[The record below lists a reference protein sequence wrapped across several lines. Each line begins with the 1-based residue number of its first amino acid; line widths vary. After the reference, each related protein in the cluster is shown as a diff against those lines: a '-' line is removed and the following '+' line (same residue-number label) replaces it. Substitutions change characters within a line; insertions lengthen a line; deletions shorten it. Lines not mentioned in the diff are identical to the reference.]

1 MTTLV
6 NEKSFSVASYAD
18 YFELCKPRVVLLML
32 LTSLVGMCLATRGTV
47 PLGVL
52 VFGNLGIGL
61 VASAAAVLNHVA
73 DQHFDKLMR
82 RTQFRP
88 IVQGKISNRQSL
100 VFSLLLCVS
109 GMLILFCLINSLTAI
124 LTFLSLIGYAFFYTL
139 YLKHATPQNIV
150 IGGLAGAAPPL
161 LGWTA
166 VTAHIAPQALLLM
179 LIIYVW
185 TPPHFWALAIYR
197 LEDYAKASI
206 PMLPNTHSVAYTK
219 LNIMLYTILLAC
231 VTLLPYAINM
241 AGLIYFVGAVLINAG
256 FLFHAIRLYVS
267 DKREYA
273 IATFWFSIYYLGI
286 LFALLLIDHYCYQLF

>member
-1 MTTLV
+1 MTTLAK
-6 NEKSFSVASYAD
+6 EKSLDGANLAD

-32 LTSLVGMCLATRGTV
+32 LTSLVGMCLATQGSV
-47 PLGVL
+47 PLTVL

-61 VASAAAVLNHVA
+61 VASAAAALNHAA

-82 RTQFRP
+82 RTQNRP
-88 IVQGKISNRQSL
+88 IAQGKISTLQSL
-100 VFSLLLCVS
+100 VFSLGLCVA
-109 GMLILFCLINSLTAI
+109 GLGILFCLINSLTAI

-150 IGGLAGAAPPL
+150 IGGVAGAAPPL

-166 VTAHIAPQALLLM
+166 VTGHIAPQALLLV

-219 LNIMLYTILLAC
+219 LNILLYTILLAC
-231 VTLLPYAINM
+231 VTMLPYAINM
-241 AGLIYFVGAVLINAG
+241 AGMIYLAGAVLINAG
-256 FLFHAIRLYVS
+256 FLFHAIRLYCS

-286 LFALLLIDHYCYQLF
+286 LFALLLVDHYYYHVF